1 MSINV
6 AAWSMRC
13 RRDAQV
19 VSRSSL
25 VVVNQSARGTA
36 ELIVECL
43 ENEGVTHVFG
53 IPGEE
58 NIHLMEAI
66 SRSSIRYV
74 LTRHEQGASFMAE
87 VYGRLT
93 GQAGVCSATLGP
105 GAINLLLGTADATT
119 NSTPLVALS
128 AQVGMNRSFKESHQG
143 VDLVTMFG
151 PAVKWSALVAT
162 PGAVPEM
169 FRKAFKLAQTERPGA
184 VYLAI
189 PEDVEKAPAADGQ
202 EPLPVNVPRP
212 DEPSPGQV
220 ERAAALLREARAPV
234 VLAGHGA
241 ARADAGPALRR
252 FAESL
257 GIPVATTFHG
267 KGVFPSDH
275 PLALGAVGFMRHDY
289 VNFGFDR
296 ADLIIAVGY
305 ELQEFDPVRINPSG
319 DTKIIHLHR
328 FPAEVDAHYDVAVG
342 LHSDIGR
349 SLDALAAAVA
359 PRNVTAPRE
368 GTAPSGV
375 AAPGGVRIRA
385 LLAAELAR
393 GQKDDRFPLAP
404 ARIVADT
411 RAALRRQDIALVD
424 TGALKMW
431 MARLYPTY
439 EPNTCLISNGLS
451 TMAWTVPGAIGAKI
465 ARPDCRVLV
474 ATGDGAFLMNS
485 QEIETALRLGLAF
498 VILIWVDD
506 AYGLISWKMDLE
518 IGRNVDTTFGNPDF
532 VAYAESFGATGY
544 RIGAADELLP
554 TLRTALAAD
563 TVSVIACPVDYS
575 ANLELIESLGDLDE
589 SLS

>member
-1 MSINV
+1 VTEPPSV
-6 AAWSMRC
+6 
-13 RRDAQV
+13 
-19 VSRSSL
+19 
-25 VVVNQSARGTA
+25 A
-36 ELIVECL
+36 ELIVRCL

-58 NIHLMEAI
+58 NIRLVEAL

-87 VYGRLT
+87 TYGRLT
-93 GQAGVCSATLGP
+93 GRAGVCSATLGP

-119 NSTPLVALS
+119 NSTPLIALS
-128 AQVGMNRSFKESHQG
+128 AQVGMGRSFKESHQG
-143 VDLVTMFG
+143 VDLVPMFA
-151 PAVKWSALVAT
+151 AVSKWAALIAT
-162 PGAVPEM
+162 PGAAPEM
-169 FRKAFKLAQTERPGA
+169 IRKAFKLAQSERPGS
-184 VYLAI
+184 VYLAV
-189 PEDVEKAPAADGQ
+189 PEDVEQAEAPAGLG
-202 EPLPVNVPRP
+202 PLPVNVPRP
-212 DEPSPGQV
+212 DEPSPGQI
-220 ERAAALLREARAPV
+220 ERAAALLRAARAPI

-241 ARADAGPALRR
+241 TRAGAGAGLRR
-252 FAESL
+252 FAEAL

-267 KGVFPSDH
+267 KGVFPDDH
-275 PLALGAVGFMRHDY
+275 PLALGAVGFMRRDY

-305 ELQEFDPVRINPSG
+305 ELQEFDPVKINPDG
-319 DTKIIHLHR
+319 DTPIIHIHR

-342 LHSDIGR
+342 LHSDISR
-349 SLDALAAAVA
+349 TLDALAAAA
-359 PRNVTAPRE
+359 GCHFGEP
-368 GTAPSGV
+368 
-375 AAPGGVRIRA
+375 PGDDRIRA

-393 GQKDDRFPLAP
+393 GRADERFPLAP

-411 RAALRRQDIALVD
+411 RAALRREDIVLVD

-465 ARPDCRVLV
+465 ARPDARVLV

-485 QEIETALRLGLAF
+485 QEIETALRLHIPF

-518 IGRNVDTTFGNPDF
+518 IGRNVDTTFTNPDF

-544 RIGAADELLP
+544 RIGSAGELLP
-554 TLRTALAAD
+554 ALRAALAAD
-563 TVSVIACPVDYS
+563 TVTVIACPVDYS
-575 ANLELIESLGDLDE
+575 ANLELIESLGELDGP
-589 SLS
+589 LS